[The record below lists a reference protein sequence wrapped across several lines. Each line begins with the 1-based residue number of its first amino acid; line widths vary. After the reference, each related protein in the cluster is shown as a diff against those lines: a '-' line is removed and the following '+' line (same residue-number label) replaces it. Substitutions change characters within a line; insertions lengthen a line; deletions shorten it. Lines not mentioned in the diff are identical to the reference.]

1 MKRSEIAVTPLDP
14 SLGDLPIPGAAH
26 RWGQLIMGLVC
37 MAMVAN
43 LQYGWTLFVN
53 PLADRFGWSHAA
65 IQVAFSVFVIA
76 QTFVVP
82 FAGYLVDE
90 AGPRPVV
97 FGGGLLCAIAWV
109 TNALVDSLPMLY
121 IAAAIGG
128 LGAGAV
134 YGTCVGNA
142 LKWFPDRRGL
152 AVGLTVAAFGAGSAL
167 TVLPITM
174 LIEARGYEAAFL
186 YFGLGQGL
194 VVMALAL
201 ALDNPSQLLPRIR
214 LPQPSTTVPQSA
226 RDYTP
231 AEVLRQPVF
240 WVMYVIFVLMAAGGL
255 MATAQLAPIARD
267 LRIHDVPVDLFGLV
281 LPALTFALALDRVL
295 NGATRLIFG
304 WVSDKIGREQTML
317 IAFSLEAV
325 AIFALSH
332 TGAHPVLFVLLT
344 GLVFFAWGEIYS
356 LFPSTCAD
364 TFGSKYAA
372 ANAGLLYTAKGAASL
387 LVPLSSVLAAAAGD
401 WHAVFLIA
409 AGMSATAALIAWF
422 VLKPMRHRLMSR
434 H

>member
-1 MKRSEIAVTPLDP
+1 
-14 SLGDLPIPGAAH
+14 
-26 RWGQLIMGLVC
+26 MGLVC

-53 PLADRFGWSHAA
+53 PLSDSFGWSHAA
-65 IQVAFSVFVIA
+65 IQVAFSVFVIT
-76 QTFVVP
+76 QTCCVP

-97 FGGGLLCAIAWV
+97 FAGGLLCAIAWV
-109 TNALVDSLPMLY
+109 MNALADSLGLLY
-121 IAAAIGG
+121 VAAAIGG
-128 LGAGAV
+128 IGAGAV

-142 LKWFPDRRGL
+142 LKWFPDKRGL

-174 LIEARGYEAAFL
+174 VIAARGYESAFV

-201 ALDNPSQLLPRIR
+201 ALDNPHELLPHIS
-214 LPQPSTTVPQSA
+214 LPAPAWPVRQSSH
-226 RDYTP
+226 DYTP
-231 AEVLRQPVF
+231 AQVLRQPVF
-240 WVMYVIFVLMAAGGL
+240 WVMYAIFVLVAAGGL
-255 MATAQLAPIARD
+255 MATAQLAPIARQFG
-267 LRIHDVPVDLFGLV
+267 IADVPVDLFGLV

-295 NGATRLIFG
+295 NGATRLVFG
-304 WVSDKIGREQTML
+304 WVSDRIGREQTML
-317 IAFSLEAV
+317 VAFALEAL
-325 AIFALSH
+325 AIFALSRS
-332 TGAHPVLFVLLT
+332 GAHPLLFVLLT

-372 ANAGLLYTAKGAASL
+372 TNAGLLYTAKGVASL
-387 LVPLSSVLAAAAGD
+387 LVPLSSVLATAAGD
-401 WHAVFLIA
+401 WQAVFLIA
-409 AGMSATAALIAWF
+409 SGMSAAAALLAWF
-422 VLKPMRHRLMSR
+422 VLRPMRHRLLDEQAER
-434 H
+434 PGT